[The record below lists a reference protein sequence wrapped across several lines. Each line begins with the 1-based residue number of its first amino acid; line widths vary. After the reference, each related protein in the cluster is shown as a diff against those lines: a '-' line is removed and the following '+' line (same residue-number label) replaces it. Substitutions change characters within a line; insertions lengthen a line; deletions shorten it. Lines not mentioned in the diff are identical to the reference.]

1 MWKYSLIGLATGFLI
16 GFQPQAG
23 LTGSSQDVID
33 FLEEK
38 GVISKEKA
46 ESFEEKGGPI
56 LSLRS
61 GMVKIGGELE
71 LEFIKSERNTNPDP
85 TPPASQTI
93 TYDNNPNSRMS
104 IDKFVLSP
112 EVHLS
117 DQIMFRADIE
127 AEGAGKIKVDE
138 AWIQYKGL
146 PFHSWMTIG
155 LEDIFMKPHR
165 KTEAYPILGYAF
177 WQDEDLGIYLGGE
190 HEMVYWRLSF
200 TNGRRLADR
209 RAQEDNVFPITTD
222 DDDNV
227 EKNGNKQVG
236 VGIGIDLPIKENHKI
251 DILPFYYHS
260 RLSGNDVAYLQGIS
274 TYGASNGKKQERYGF
289 NFDYLLNAFTLF
301 AQVMR
306 ATDGIMDR
314 DGWYI
319 QSSYKI
325 KCKERKTF
333 NAFEFLL
340 RYEEY
345 NVDLTKDPTDSR
357 TWDRETITLAILTDV
372 VKNTKVK
379 TEYYFN
385 DESTGGNGVNNN
397 EFLVQLEVKF

>member
-1 MWKYSLIGLATGFLI
+1 LKTFRGMFVMIVVFVGIFPFAAFASSSNDTG
-16 GFQPQAG
+16 
-23 LTGSSQDVID
+23 
-33 FLEEK
+33 E
-38 GVISKEKA
+38 
-46 ESFEEKGGPI
+46 PI
-56 LSLRS
+56 LSLRG

-71 LEFIKSERNTNPDP
+71 LEFVKSESNSNPSSNP
-85 TPPASQTI
+85 SI
-93 TYDNNPNSRMS
+93 TYDNNPNARMS

-117 DQIMFRADIE
+117 EQMMFRADIE

-138 AWIQYKGL
+138 AWVQYNGL
-146 PFHSWMTIG
+146 PLNTWMTVG
-155 LEDIFMKPHR
+155 LKDIFMKPHR

-177 WQDEDLGIYLGGE
+177 WQDEDLGIFLGGE
-190 HEMVYWRLSF
+190 HEMVYWRLSIS
-200 TNGRRLADR
+200 NSRRLADR
-209 RAQEDNVFPITTD
+209 RIQEDDVFPITTD

-227 EKNGNKQVG
+227 EKNGNKQMG
-236 VGIGIDLPIKENHKI
+236 LGIGIDLPIKENHKI

-260 RLSGNDVAYLQGIS
+260 RLSGNDVSYLQGIS
-274 TYGASNGKKQERYGF
+274 TYGSSVGKKKQERYGF
-289 NFDYLLNAFTLF
+289 NFEYLLDAFTLF

-306 ATDGIMDR
+306 TTDGIMDR

-319 QSSYKI
+319 QPSYKI
-325 KCKERKTF
+325 KCKERKSF

-372 VKNTKVK
+372 VKNTKLK

-385 DESTGGNGVNNN
+385 DESTGGSGVNNN